1 MLDLGCLKPWG
12 RKEIIMSLPN
22 EFFTV
27 NSFLTLTAAT
37 TIISVVSATIN
48 YLSDGK
54 IKLKWIVFLL
64 SELISFI
71 GAFALTAAPE
81 NIDLAVRILIAL
93 FNGCLIFATTVG
105 VNTIT
110 TKPEDVTA
118 PGKKKPYWTRW

>member
-1 MLDLGCLKPWG
+1 
-12 RKEIIMSLPN
+12 MSLPN